1 MVNSWR
7 PDSGNESGYSPFR
20 REKLSWSRRGKDG
33 ALRSLLPSW
42 YTRTPLRDITHII
55 RACFVFCVSD
65 IGLLRWLLRGGGGG
79 EEEEEEGEED
89 EMSETP
95 TKQQVYVLDTP
106 VAGVRVGD
114 SLESETPTHQQLG
127 VLETPIASADE
138 YNFVMATEMA
148 TEIRGRRRRRRKR
161 ADMGGNDGL
170 ASETPTQQQVF
181 VLDTPVAG
189 VRAGDGLE
197 SETPTHQQ
205 LGVLETP
212 ACFVFCVLLKEEE
225 EEEEEEEEDGMG
237 VDDGLE
243 SETPTQQQ
251 VFVLETPVACVKV
264 GDVLESE
271 TPTHQQLGVL
281 ETPVASA
288 DEHNSVMVTHAPAV
302 SVDDSLESDSNSATI
317 AGVRVGDDL
326 VSETPTHQQLGIFET
341 PIASADEHNFV
352 MVTHALAVGLKR
364 MFPASTARLHKMVLD
379 YIKKEIS
386 AGEEEE
392 AEFITSEKKLL
403 NSIEMV
409 EKIVMDEI
417 QKMQSTPL
425 AKREERKK
433 KVKCLVVMQR
443 FTLKK
448 K

>member
-1 MVNSWR
+1 MIKHRESKDARGERQNGECPSRFGAFEHPIQRLPSGSRVYAQPESLLGGNYSSWR

-20 REKLSWSRRGKDG
+20 REKLSWSRRGKDVLYG
-33 ALRSLLPSW
+33 VYYLL
-42 YTRTPLRDITHII
+42 
-55 RACFVFCVSD
+55 
-65 IGLLRWLLRGGGGG
+65 
-79 EEEEEEGEED
+79 EEEEEEKEEEEGEED
-89 EMSETP
+89 E
-95 TKQQVYVLDTP
+95 
-106 VAGVRVGD
+106 
-114 SLESETPTHQQLG
+114 
-127 VLETPIASADE
+127 
-138 YNFVMATEMA
+138 MATEMA

-212 ACFVFCVLLKEEE
+212 HRQMSTILLLKEEE

-364 MFPASTARLHKMVLD
+364 MFPASTARLHKVLD

>member
-1 MVNSWR
+1 MTKTDKPVDYAAIFAVNRRHHGVLLDEAASRFGAFEHPIQRLPSGSRVYAQPESLLGGNYSSWR
-7 PDSGNESGYSPFR
+7 PDSGNESGYSPLR

-33 ALRSLLPSW
+33 ALRSLLPPW

-55 RACFVFCVSD
+55 RRRRRRRRDGMRVND
-65 IGLLRWLLRGGGGG
+65 GL
-79 EEEEEEGEED
+79 E
-89 EMSETP
+89 SETP

-106 VAGVRVGD
+106 VA
-114 SLESETPTHQQLG
+114 
-127 VLETPIASADE
+127 
-138 YNFVMATEMA
+138 
-148 TEIRGRRRRRRKR
+148 
-161 ADMGGNDGL
+161 
-170 ASETPTQQQVF
+170 
-181 VLDTPVAG
+181 
-189 VRAGDGLE
+189 
-197 SETPTHQQ
+197 
-205 LGVLETP
+205 
-212 ACFVFCVLLKEEE
+212 
-225 EEEEEEEEDGMG
+225 
-237 VDDGLE
+237 
-243 SETPTQQQ
+243 
-251 VFVLETPVACVKV
+251 
-264 GDVLESE
+264 
-271 TPTHQQLGVL
+271 
-281 ETPVASA
+281 
-288 DEHNSVMVTHAPAV
+288 
-302 SVDDSLESDSNSATI
+302 
-317 AGVRVGDDL
+317 
-326 VSETPTHQQLGIFET
+326 
-341 PIASADEHNFV
+341 ASADEHNFV

-417 QKMQSTPL
+417 QKMQSTLL

>member
-1 MVNSWR
+1 MQEARDRTESPVDYAAIFAINRRHHGVLLDEAASRFGAFEHPIQRLPSGSRVYAQPESLLGGNYSSWR

-55 RACFVFCVSD
+55 RV
-65 IGLLRWLLRGGGGG
+65 
-79 EEEEEEGEED
+79 
-89 EMSETP
+89 SETP

-106 VAGVRVGD
+106 VA
-114 SLESETPTHQQLG
+114 
-127 VLETPIASADE
+127 
-138 YNFVMATEMA
+138 
-148 TEIRGRRRRRRKR
+148 
-161 ADMGGNDGL
+161 
-170 ASETPTQQQVF
+170 
-181 VLDTPVAG
+181 
-189 VRAGDGLE
+189 
-197 SETPTHQQ
+197 
-205 LGVLETP
+205 
-212 ACFVFCVLLKEEE
+212 
-225 EEEEEEEEDGMG
+225 
-237 VDDGLE
+237 
-243 SETPTQQQ
+243 
-251 VFVLETPVACVKV
+251 
-264 GDVLESE
+264 
-271 TPTHQQLGVL
+271 
-281 ETPVASA
+281 
-288 DEHNSVMVTHAPAV
+288 
-302 SVDDSLESDSNSATI
+302 
-317 AGVRVGDDL
+317 
-326 VSETPTHQQLGIFET
+326 
-341 PIASADEHNFV
+341 ASADEHNFV